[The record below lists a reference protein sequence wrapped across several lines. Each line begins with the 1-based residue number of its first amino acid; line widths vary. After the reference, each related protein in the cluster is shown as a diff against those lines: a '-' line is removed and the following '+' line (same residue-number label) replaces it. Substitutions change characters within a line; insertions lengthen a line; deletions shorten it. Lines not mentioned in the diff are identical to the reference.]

1 MTPEMLARYAGV
13 YQFPSGRLAVVKVAG
28 AQLQIE
34 DSASPLDRLFVAGS
48 ETVFLSSLS
57 QIAIEFVKDSKG
69 GVTQLV
75 RKDGAKEER
84 AARKADAQ

>member
-1 MTPEMLARYAGV
+1 M
-13 YQFPSGRLAVVKVAG
+13 YQFTSGRLAVVRVAG

-34 DSASPLDRLFVAGS
+34 DSATPLDRLFVAGS

-75 RKDGAKEER
+75 RKNGAKER